1 MVDYRE
7 ILRLDSLKYSQR
19 MIESSAGSSRH
30 TINAVLT
37 AAKNAGIAWPL
48 DENVTN
54 AMLQATFFP
63 GKYASTSKY
72 AEPDYSTIHRELA
85 RPGVTLTLLW
95 AEYCRKA
102 RDSQGCPYMYT
113 QFCEKYRQWAR
124 LTKATMRVQHKP
136 GESMQVDWA
145 GNTIP
150 VYDPVTGDESKAYL
164 FVAVLP
170 CSCYAYIEACPDMK
184 TESWLLC
191 HAQAYRYFGGI
202 TRLLIP
208 DNLRTGVTANT
219 RYDTVLNRSYQEMA
233 EHYHTAIVPAR
244 VRHPQDKSLAE
255 STVRFAS
262 TWIIAALRNRKF
274 FSVGEVQQ
282 AVAERLEALNSAPF
296 KKRQGSRREAYL
308 SEEQEFMKPLPTAP
322 YEPAIWTV
330 AKVGNDYLVSDG
342 LNKYSLPYDLIG
354 EEVSVRLTRNTVEVF
369 FNGSRVALHLRKATA
384 QRDPVVNPEHMTPE
398 HRKYLN
404 YNAEDFMSWAEAVGR
419 NASAV
424 VRHFL
429 TSGKEA
435 EQGYKACASLTR
447 LTGRYGARRLEAAC
461 ARVLEITATPTIR
474 SISTLLKTMRD
485 DKTTST
491 PSVEESNRYGI
502 TRGASYFGKG
512 GARND

>member
-7 ILRLDSLKYSQR
+7 ILRLASFKYSQR

-48 DENVTN
+48 DEHVTN

-72 AEPDYSTIHRELA
+72 AELDYSTIHRELA

-95 AEYCRKA
+95 AEYSRKA
-102 RDSQGCPYMYT
+102 RDSHGFPYMYT

-150 VYDPVTGDESKAYL
+150 VYDPVTGDESKSYL

-170 CSCYAYIEACPDMK
+170 CSCYAYVEACPDMQ

-191 HAQAYRYFGGI
+191 HAHAYRYFGGV

-208 DNLRTGVTANT
+208 DNLKTGVTANT

-262 TWIIAALRNRKF
+262 TWIIAALRDRKF

-282 AVAERLEALNSAPF
+282 AVAERLEALNNAPF

-308 SEEQEFMKPLPTAP
+308 SEEQEFMKPLPIAP

-330 AKVGNDYLVSDG
+330 AKVGYDYLISDG
-342 LNKYSLPYDLIG
+342 LNK
-354 EEVSVRLTRNTVEVF
+354 
-369 FNGSRVALHLRKATA
+369 
-384 QRDPVVNPEHMTPE
+384 
-398 HRKYLN
+398 
-404 YNAEDFMSWAEAVGR
+404 
-419 NASAV
+419 
-424 VRHFL
+424 
-429 TSGKEA
+429 
-435 EQGYKACASLTR
+435 
-447 LTGRYGARRLEAAC
+447 
-461 ARVLEITATPTIR
+461 
-474 SISTLLKTMRD
+474 
-485 DKTTST
+485 
-491 PSVEESNRYGI
+491 
-502 TRGASYFGKG
+502 
-512 GARND
+512 